1 LAVILSSGSAFA
13 QASLNAAPTTVAK
26 TPGKTN
32 VAVINMKNAS
42 GVTTGE
48 IEVIS
53 DRLRGELFNT
63 GKVNVMERDQMQ
75 EILKEQG
82 FQQSGACTN
91 EACMV
96 EIGQLLGVE
105 QLVTGSLGKVGSMFL
120 VNLRVID
127 VKTAKIVKVVSVD
140 IKGDIE
146 EVVGALPGIAS
157 QLVGASTQAPQPLAL
172 EKKEEAKPAEQA
184 KEEKRAVVEEK
195 KEEAKPAEQVKEE
208 KRAVVEEKKE
218 EKASEVTDERKE
230 RNKNRFGISFGMRI
244 FGPDLTRMYHL
255 IEYDPTQSYD
265 VVTQDTTYDFDKNS
279 TATITRTLLLNYY
292 LKGTIK
298 AGPFITIDIGG
309 AYSREQTDYVWP
321 QDIKR
326 THTAEVYSFPTLG
339 LNFVKRWYPFK
350 LNVGLLADLNILS
363 YTIDYY
369 SWDTNNESFYKD
381 TTLNYVTL
389 DGGFGLRAGGEIMAG
404 KHVGFNFDFVY
415 YFSQFQTFS
424 QRYEGTD
431 STGTTTSRSDRQWT
445 ITMPPIALGLG
456 VNFYF

>member
-1 LAVILSSGSAFA
+1 MKNSRSGCVRLICALAVILSSGPAFA
-13 QASLNAAPTTVAK
+13 QASLNAAPPAAAK

-32 VAVINMKNAS
+32 IAVINMKNAS
-42 GVTTGE
+42 GVTSGE

-157 QLVGASTQAPQPLAL
+157 QLVGPAAQAPQPVAL

-184 KEEKRAVVEEK
+184 KEEK
-195 KEEAKPAEQVKEE
+195 P
-208 KRAVVEEKKE
+208 AVVEEKKE
-218 EKASEVTDERKE
+218 EKAPEATDERKE
-230 RNKNRFGISFGMRI
+230 RNKNRGGIRLAFNLYGNGVVARTHVTHY
-244 FGPDLTRMYHL
+244 D
-255 IEYDPTQSYD
+255 EYG
-265 VVTQDTTYDFDKNS
+265 N
-279 TATITRTLLLNYY
+279 N
-292 LKGTIK
+292 KGTDVYPFPDSVYTFSPLFNPQLKFMIK
-298 AGPFITIDIGG
+298 AGPFITIDVGPSY
-309 AYSREQTDYVWP
+309 AYEAIEEKDNKYGDYLNVFGV
-321 QDIKR
+321 
-326 THTAEVYSFPTLG
+326 ALG
-339 LNFVKRWYPFK
+339 VNFVKRWYPVKMNIGLMVDFNYL
-350 LNVGLLADLNILS
+350 LNMEEYKTSDSVSSLDVSGGDS
-363 YTIDYY
+363 V
-369 SWDTNNESFYKD
+369 SFHGAG
-381 TTLNYVTL
+381 NVA
-389 DGGFGLRAGGEIMAG
+389 FGIRAGAEIMAG
-404 KHVGFNFDFVY
+404 KHVGFNLDFLFQYSYFETEQSEYDSPDGTY
-415 YFSQFQTFS
+415 YNKWFLS
-424 QRYEGTD
+424 YL
-431 STGTTTSRSDRQWT
+431 
-445 ITMPPIALGLG
+445 MPMFGIGLG